1 MSVLLGK
8 NKTVYIQTASTKMQ
22 VDNHVFYKNLSY
34 GFQQKKEPEIIIN
47 FTLIT
52 LSTDCE

>member
-22 VDNHVFYKNLSY
+22 VDNHVFYKKSK
-34 GFQQKKEPEIIIN
+34 QQKIITTPKRRGMN
-47 FTLIT
+47 
-52 LSTDCE
+52 

>member
-8 NKTVYIQTASTKMQ
+8 NKMVYIQTASTKMQ
-22 VDNHVFYKNLSY
+22 VDNHVFYKNLLY

-52 LSTDCE
+52 LSTDC

>member
-8 NKTVYIQTASTKMQ
+8 NKMVYIQTASTKMQ
-22 VDNHVFYKNLSY
+22 VDNHVFYKNLLY

-47 FTLIT
+47 FTSIT
-52 LSTDCE
+52 LSTNCE